1 MDIWLYAL
9 VIVWSYLSTY
19 VVSLYSLAVY
29 LDPEE
34 VETLLPH
41 ISRRRRQFILKL
53 AGDPRVL
60 MQIATI
66 YKSFS
71 LMLLTLMSSLLVKV
85 IASKL
90 EINSVYFYFGGLLVV
105 WVLYIAIVE
114 YMPRKASRR
123 VIDPTRA
130 PRYLWVVTS
139 IYVLFYPAV
148 AAYRAALKRI
158 KSEEATAEEQKEEIV
173 ERAIETLADQAGI
186 SEVIIEEDEKKM
198 IGQIFLLDQTVVRE
212 IMIPRIDIV
221 GIDKEMSFR
230 EIQQLIQRDGY
241 SRYPVYDTTIDR
253 VIGILYVKDLF
264 ANPPEPGERFDINK
278 YLRQAYFV
286 PESKIIGDLLREF
299 KATKLHIAV
308 VVDEYGGVSGL
319 VTLEDIL
326 EEIVGEIQD
335 EHDIEEAQFIPQS
348 DGRYLVDAAMLV
360 EELQEAL
367 DTDYEQGD
375 YDTVGGL
382 LYNLIGGVPKP
393 GMTISW
399 HELEFEIMRLDGQRI
414 KKVRVWRKTSRV
426 MG

>member
-1 MDIWLYAL
+1 MDIWLYSL
-9 VIVWSYLSTY
+9 VIVWAYISAY

-41 ISRRRRQFILKL
+41 ISKRRRQFIIKL

-66 YKSFS
+66 YKSFA
-71 LMLLTLMSSLLVKV
+71 LMLLTLMSALLVRNV
-85 IASKL
+85 ATQLQIS
-90 EINSVYFYFGGLLVV
+90 SVYFYVGGLFIV
-105 WVLYIAIVE
+105 WVLYIAFVE

-123 VIDPTRA
+123 VMDTTRA
-130 PRYLWVVTS
+130 PRYLWLVTS
-139 IYVLFYPAV
+139 IYVAFYPLV

-158 KSEEATAEEQKEEIV
+158 KSEESTAEEQKEEIV

-186 SEVIIEEDEKKM
+186 SETIIEEDEKKM

-212 IMIPRIDIV
+212 IQIPRIDIV
-221 GIDKEMSFR
+221 GIERNLTFR

-241 SRYPVYDTTIDR
+241 SRYPVYEETIDR
-253 VIGILYVKDLF
+253 IVGILYVKDLF
-264 ANPPEPGERFDINK
+264 ANLPEPGERFDINK

-335 EHDIEEAQFIPQS
+335 EHDVEEAQFIPQS

-382 LYNLIGGVPKP
+382 LYFLIGGVPTQ
-393 GMTISW
+393 GMTIAW
-399 HELEFEIMRLDGQRI
+399 HDLEFEIMRLDGQRI
-414 KKVRVWRKTSRV
+414 KKVRVWRKATR
-426 MG
+426 MQG